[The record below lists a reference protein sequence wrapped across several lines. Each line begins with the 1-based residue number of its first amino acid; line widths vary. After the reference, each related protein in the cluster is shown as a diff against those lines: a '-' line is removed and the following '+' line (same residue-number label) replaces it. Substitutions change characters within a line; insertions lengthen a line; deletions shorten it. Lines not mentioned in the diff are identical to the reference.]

1 MSLYLFGL
9 ILFLPLFLLLVVIA
23 VQSLSCVRLGSP
35 MNCSTPGFPVL
46 HYLLEFGQTHVHCVN
61 DVIHPL
67 LPPSPLPSVFPSIR
81 VLKRYAIRYSSP
93 QLN

>member
-1 MSLYLFGL
+1 MM
-9 ILFLPLFLLLVVIA
+9 IDR
-23 VQSLSCVRLGSP
+23 LSSVTQLCPTLCDP
-35 MNCSTPGFPVL
+35 MYCSMPGFPVL